1 MAPTGQQSVAVSRH
15 FATALLALVL
25 ACGCMACASA
35 SAAPCRLV
43 AATSGSDRS
52 KGTLAH
58 PLRTVQRLADK
69 LKSGQVGCVRGGVY
83 QEDLRINHGGRSA
96 AKRLTIQS
104 YGGERATLVGRVYI
118 PQGSNHVTIAQMN
131 LNGRNDSQLPSPTIN
146 SEDAVFSRDDVTNEH
161 TGICFILGS
170 TGYGRAVRTIIDRN
184 RIHDCGVEP
193 SHNQDHGI
201 YLSASDGVRI
211 TGNVI
216 FKNVDRGIQLFPDAQ
231 GTVIEHN
238 VIDGNG
244 EGVLFSGDSATSSNT
259 RVESNLITNSKL
271 RYDVESFYPH
281 GTPAGANNILRNNCV
296 FGGAQGTIGEQ
307 KGYTA
312 TLNKAVNPQYANPAA
327 GNFSIP
333 PGNRCARYVAA
344 ATPLA
349 HF

>member
-1 MAPTGQQSVAVSRH
+1 MSRH
-15 FATALLALVL
+15 LPGALLALAL
-25 ACGCMACASA
+25 ALGCMACASA

-43 AATSGSDRS
+43 AATSGSDS
-52 KGTLAH
+52 NKGTLTQ

-83 QEDLRINHGGRSA
+83 QEELRINHGGLSA
-96 AKRLTIQS
+96 AKRLTIES
-104 YGGERATLVGRVYI
+104 YGGERATLIGRIYV
-118 PQGSNHVTIAQMN
+118 PQGSSHVTIAQMN
-131 LNGRNDSQLPSPTIN
+131 LNGRNGSQLPSPTVD

-170 TGYGRAVRTIIDRN
+170 SSYGRAERTIIDGN

-211 TGNVI
+211 TNNVI
-216 FKNVDRGIQLFPDAQ
+216 FRNVDRGIQLFPDAQ

-244 EGVLFSGDSATSSNT
+244 EGILFSGDGATSSNT
-259 RVESNLITNSKL
+259 RVESNLITNAKL
-271 RYDVESFYPH
+271 RYDVESFYPS
-281 GTPAGANNILRNNCV
+281 GTPPGTNNVVRNNCV
-296 FGGAQGTIGEQ
+296 FGGAQGTIGGQ

-312 TLNKAVNPQYANPAA
+312 TLNKAVDPQYANPAA

-333 PGNRCARYVAA
+333 QGNRCAGYIAA

>member
-1 MAPTGQQSVAVSRH
+1 MSRQL
-15 FATALLALVL
+15 AGGLLAVVL

-43 AATSGSDRS
+43 AATSGSDRN
-52 KGTLAH
+52 KGTLAQ

-96 AKRLTIQS
+96 AKRLTIES
-104 YGGERATLVGRVYI
+104 YGGERATLVGRIYI

-131 LNGRNDSQLPSPTIN
+131 LNGRNGSKLPSPTIN

-170 TGYGRAVRTIIDRN
+170 TSYGRAERTVIDGN

-211 TGNVI
+211 SNNVI
-216 FKNVDRGIQLFPDAQ
+216 FNNVDRGIQLFPDAQ

-244 EGVLFSGDSATSSNT
+244 EGVLFSGDGATSSNT
-259 RVESNLITNSKL
+259 RVESNLITHSKL

-281 GTPAGANNILRNNCV
+281 GTPPGTNNVVRNNCI
-296 FGGAQGTIGEQ
+296 FGGAQGTVGEE

-312 TLNKAVNPQYANPAA
+312 KLNKAIDPKYVNRGA
-327 GNFSIP
+327 GNFTLAS
-333 PGNRCARYVAA
+333 GNRCSGYIAA
-344 ATPLA
+344 GAPLA
-349 HF
+349 HL

>member
-1 MAPTGQQSVAVSRH
+1 VDRSRR
-15 FATALLALVL
+15 FAAALLALAL
-25 ACGCMACASA
+25 ACACTACASA
-35 SAAPCRLV
+35 SATPCRLV
-43 AATSGSDRS
+43 AATSGSDRN

-58 PLRTVQRLADK
+58 PLRTIQRLADK
-69 LKSGQVGCVRGGVY
+69 LKPGQVGCVRGGAY
-83 QEDLRINHGGRSA
+83 QEEVRINHGGRSA
-96 AKRLTIQS
+96 AKRLTIES
-104 YGGERATLVGRVYI
+104 YGGERATLVGRIYI
-118 PQGSNHVTIAQMN
+118 PRGSNHVTIAQMN
-131 LNGRNDSQLPSPTIN
+131 LNGRNGAKLPSPTVD

-170 TGYGRAVRTIIDRN
+170 ESYGRAERTVIDGN
-184 RIHDCGVEP
+184 RIHDCGAEP

-211 TGNVI
+211 TDNVI
-216 FKNVDRGIQLFPDAQ
+216 FKNVDRGIQLYPDAQ

-244 EGVLFSGDSATSSNT
+244 EGVLFSGDGPSSSNT

-271 RYDVESFYPH
+271 RYDVESFYPS
-281 GTPAGANNILRNNCV
+281 GTPAGSNNIVRSNCV
-296 FGGAQGTIGEQ
+296 FGGAQGTIAAQ

-312 TLNKAVNPQYANPAA
+312 TLNKAINPQYANPAA

-333 PGNRCARYVAA
+333 HGNRCAGLIAA